1 MRAFANSRASARLL
15 ARSVVLITVEFTIQ
29 RRFTSFNLLYNIHN
43 DTNVMR
49 RGLRDALLIRQAGFR
64 DFSFPR
70 KAFRLR
76 FDENIPININ
86 I

>member
-15 ARSVVLITVEFTIQ
+15 ARSVVLITVEFTIL
-29 RRFTSFNLLYNIHN
+29 RFTSFNLQYNIHN
-43 DTNVMR
+43 DANVMR

-76 FDENIPININ
+76 FDENIPINI
-86 I
+86 